1 MGRRGLTGADEQR
14 RCVAILWSR
23 QVDAAALVGADG
35 MRGGGSGARA
45 LGCREEEDDGKGR
58 VREDPVG
65 LIYKGWLMSGR
76 EK

>member
-35 MRGGGSGARA
+35 MCGGGGARA

-58 VREDPVG
+58 VT
-65 LIYKGWLMSGR
+65 KT
-76 EK
+76 